1 MVKYLLIFACIAYIF
16 RRFFLMPIP
25 GSKAF
30 YANEQQ
36 KVKDKQT
43 KKEDKNEY
51 IDYEEIK

>member
-16 RRFFLMPIP
+16 RRVFLMPIP

-43 KKEDKNEY
+43 KKVDKTEY